1 MEAFFIKFRVCFASG
16 FKIDVFID
24 FGSIL
29 VPFWLLFRSLGP
41 AYYKIGENVKTS
53 VSPLRF
59 VHLCKTRDSEMCSF

>member
-1 MEAFFIKFRVCFASG
+1 MLIFY
-16 FKIDVFID
+16 VFLDLIYEPILIPSWLH

-29 VPFWLLFRSLGP
+29 APFWVVFRSLGP

-59 VHLCKTRDSEMCSF
+59 IHFYKTRDSEMC